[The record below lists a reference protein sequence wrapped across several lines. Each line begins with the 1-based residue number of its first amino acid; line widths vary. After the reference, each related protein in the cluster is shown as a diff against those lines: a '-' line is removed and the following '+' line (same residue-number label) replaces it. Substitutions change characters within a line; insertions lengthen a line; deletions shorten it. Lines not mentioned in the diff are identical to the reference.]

1 MNKKTLSEAFEE
13 ICVMDGPLNVRLASY
28 ADKLREL
35 NFPFAEAYDDLVARL
50 YAGEVGREAPEVGE
64 TMPSFILPSKAGAAV
79 SLEELVVLGP
89 LVISFNRGHWC
100 PFCKIQ
106 LRTIASYHEQ
116 LATHGA
122 RVVSIMPDR
131 QQFLD
136 DIRQATDHT
145 FDILTDIDN
154 GYALSLG
161 LVMWLGEPIKEL
173 MRGRGYHLD
182 AYHGSDGWF
191 VPVPATFVVGRDQ
204 RIIARFVDPD
214 FRKRMEIEDIIGAL
228 KADISETAVE
238 SSVKPT

>member
-1 MNKKTLSEAFEE
+1 
-13 ICVMDGPLNVRLASY
+13 MDGPLNVRLASY

-50 YAGEVGREAPEVGE
+50 YAGEVGREAPAVGE

-79 SLEELVVLGP
+79 SLEELVALGP

-116 LATHGA
+116 LAAHGA

-228 KADISETAVE
+228 KADISETDVE